1 MLGITAHQQLCLA
14 WEDDLGAAVTPQD
27 PRGWAGGAAAI
38 PPCRAPAQ
46 GSLDRTSPGPIA
58 LLPAASLCK
67 YPAGLSRILL
77 IRKKSTPRSCER
89 PSNAVKDTRGTRGQL
104 HGPHGAG
111 KCSCRCRSL
120 SLHIPAPCSEEQ
132 NLLALHLLETS
143 SKSSGVR
150 RYKNLM
156 MRDKSG

>member
-77 IRKKSTPRSCER
+77 IRKKSTPRKEIHPHPPLLRKPQQCRERYQGHSGPAAR
-89 PSNAVKDTRGTRGQL
+89 PSRSREMFLPVPVAESSHSSPVLGGTK
-104 HGPHGAG
+104 P
-111 KCSCRCRSL
+111 L
-120 SLHIPAPCSEEQ
+120 SS
-132 NLLALHLLETS
+132 ALTGDKLEVVWS
-143 SKSSGVR
+143 QA
-150 RYKNLM
+150 L
-156 MRDKSG
+156 